1 MGKLDGATFIASCW
15 ATPAAGETATQP
27 DDVDTDV
34 YLSELEEFITKETVK
49 WDSEEQL
56 LVSPKFAYQDGWYT
70 LVDGKWKETDKA
82 ADNRCFIDPQCEGG
96 VKCCALYPD

>member
-49 WDSEEQL
+49 WDSE
-56 LVSPKFAYQDGWYT
+56 
-70 LVDGKWKETDKA
+70 
-82 ADNRCFIDPQCEGG
+82 
-96 VKCCALYPD
+96 